1 VELAWFITAF
11 DQAAKLCRDFAQ
23 PFVVEALPRSLRFN
37 FAAAQRTPDQTGRI
51 KFLGGR
57 LLTPEELVGVEPVQA
72 RKYLWVDGKVPQW
85 INLSVVAA
93 DDDHT
98 YIELSVCGRLTSKK
112 AELYHQREGNPPFH
126 VLGPALPPDW
136 ESVEVSG
143 KFSLGWRADSAT
155 ES

>member
-11 DQAAKLCRDFAQ
+11 DRAAKSCRDFAR

-37 FAAAQRTPDQTGRI
+37 FAAAQRTPDRNGRI

-57 LLTPEELVGVEPVQA
+57 LLTPEELVGVEPVRA
-72 RKYLWVDGKVPQW
+72 RKYLWVGGKVPQW

-98 YIELSVCGRLTSKK
+98 YIELCVCNRLTSSM
-112 AELYHQREGNPPFH
+112 EHLYHTREGNPPFH
-126 VLGPALPPDW
+126 ILGPALPPDW
-136 ESVEVSG
+136 ESVEKSG
-143 KFSLGWRADSAT
+143 KFSLGWRSGST
-155 ES
+155 EG